1 MRFGSL
7 FRVAENDTRQP
18 LDTLLKNIGVQHQ
31 RVAGNALSRDQKKQL
46 WDLYESN
53 YANDSEKEP
62 LLALIHEELQHNYQ
76 DPRAQFHFFMHNSHM
91 LLTAK
96 FVEQADGSVYFWA
109 FNSDIQF
116 QPYNFGIFVLE
127 KLLDMYRHKD
137 IHGHVLKWKE
147 YLLRY
152 YKRYGFEP
160 IKNPDGSLKIELENW
175 VESYILSRP
184 AQMPLKLVA

>member
-1 MRFGSL
+1 MIRANDILEMVVKVLRDKPSLTAIDRIFQTCNAEFVRFGSL

-96 FVEQADGSVYFWA
+96 FVEQADGSVYF
-109 FNSDIQF
+109 
-116 QPYNFGIFVLE
+116 
-127 KLLDMYRHKD
+127 
-137 IHGHVLKWKE
+137 
-147 YLLRY
+147 
-152 YKRYGFEP
+152 
-160 IKNPDGSLKIELENW
+160 
-175 VESYILSRP
+175 
-184 AQMPLKLVA
+184 